1 MRGQS
6 WKGMVNVRRGEDS
19 IARVI
24 SHKSTHAGDRAT
36 AEGKLEGSHEQG
48 GPSDGRNCQA
58 K

>member
-1 MRGQS
+1 MRVQS
-6 WKGMVNVRRGEDS
+6 WQGMANVRRGEES

-24 SHKSTHAGDRAT
+24 SHKSTHAGVRAT
-36 AEGKLEGSHEQG
+36 AERKLEGSHDQG